1 MFLFLPNAVA
11 SKPVRPME
19 FTADV
24 VFIVD
29 SSSEVSRE
37 NYIKEKGFVKSL
49 AKTLNLAPGKTR
61 GSVVVYSSVAS
72 LLIRFSEY
80 SNSTAFDKA
89 VDDLPYLGSL
99 RRMNLGLQEAA
110 VAMKDARPG
119 VPKVVVLVTSGRQSL
134 SNSSLPQSV
143 KPLIDLGANVFVVAI
158 GSQPDDLELRPVV
171 KEPEDVLKVSKF
183 DDLTSQMRPIAR
195 HIVNKTGKNHV
206 MSGLYRLYAFKR
218 SRNQLTAEGYKYC
231 LKIMK

>member
-1 MFLFLPNAVA
+1 MFFFSLPNVVA

-19 FTADV
+19 FTAGV

-61 GSVVVYSSVAS
+61 GSVVIYSSVAS
-72 LLIRFSEY
+72 LLIRFNEH

-99 RRMNLGLQEAA
+99 RRMDLGLQEGA

-119 VPKVVVLVTSGRQSL
+119 APKVVVLLTSGRQSL
-134 SNSSLPQSV
+134 SRDKLAQSV
-143 KPLIDLGANVFVVAI
+143 KPLMDLGANVFVVAI
-158 GSQPDDLELRPVV
+158 GSQPDEQELRPVV
-171 KEPEDVLKVSKF
+171 KKPEDVLKVSTF
-183 DDLTSQMRPIAR
+183 DDLTSQLRPIAR

-206 MSGLYRLYAFKR
+206 MFVLYLLYAFKR
-218 SRNQLTAEGYKYC
+218 SRNQ
-231 LKIMK
+231 